1 MKLGLRLQLLLLL
14 GGLMVLAFVPL
25 YFATS
30 TYTRLTLQR
39 QQAAQAEALG
49 RSIAAHVI
57 EARHRRSAEQLM
69 ELLHAQLATG
79 DVEALAVYDPQDR
92 PVARAG
98 DLDMVRALGAL
109 RGDKDELKVV
119 DLEGSFGPAIAV
131 FVPAQGGSVA
141 AVLRVD
147 PERTR
152 AGPLVHLLGLY
163 MGVVALATLL
173 GAYFAL
179 TRLIVRPLDA
189 LSRAAQRVV
198 RGAREL
204 ELPAQAP
211 RELAELGESLRTM
224 THHLLQ
230 EEEELR
236 RRVDEVQRAT
246 EQLQSAQDTVV
257 RSERLASVGRLAA
270 GLAHEIGNP
279 ISALLGLQDL
289 LLEGGLTPDEQR
301 DFIERMKRETG
312 RVHRILRDLLQ
323 FARPGAERPEVSA
336 PGDVQA
342 AIDDTLALVRPQ
354 KAFAD
359 VTVSTEVSSALPPVR
374 LGHEQL
380 VQVLLNLLM
389 NAADACQGSGHV
401 TLTARAGRELGG
413 APAVEL
419 CLTDSGPGVSPEM
432 QRRLFEPFATSKEV
446 GKGTGLGL
454 AVSRGLV
461 EGAGGTLNLDTGH
474 REGARFVIQLPAAS
488 QTAQQNPPLRSA
500 PGE

>member
-30 TYTRLTLQR
+30 TYTRITLQR
-39 QQAAQAEALG
+39 QQVAHAEALG

-57 EARHRRSAEQLM
+57 EARHRRSPEQLM
-69 ELLHAQLATG
+69 ELLEAQLATG
-79 DVEALAVYDPQDR
+79 DVEALAVYDPEGR

-98 DLDMVRALGAL
+98 DLELVRALGELPGRAELAVVEL
-109 RGDKDELKVV
+109 R
-119 DLEGSFGPAIAV
+119 GSFGPAIAV
-131 FVPAQGGSVA
+131 FVPAQRGSVA

-147 PERTR
+147 PQRTR
-152 AGPLVHLLGLY
+152 AAPLVHLIGLY
-163 MGVVALATLL
+163 MGVVGLATLL

-179 TRLIVRPLDA
+179 TRLIVRPVDA

-204 ELPAQAP
+204 ELPTQAP

-224 THHLLQ
+224 THHLLH

-246 EQLQSAQDTVV
+246 QRLQDAQETVV

-289 LLEGGLTPDEQR
+289 LLEGGLSPEEQR
-301 DFIERMKRETG
+301 DFVERMKRETS

-323 FARPGAERPEVSA
+323 FARPGAERPEATA
-336 PGDVQA
+336 PGDVA
-342 AIDDTLALVRPQ
+342 AAVADTLALVRPQ
-354 KAFAD
+354 KAFAELTLAAD
-359 VTVSTEVSSALPPVR
+359 VAADLPPVR

-389 NAADACQGSGHV
+389 NAADACAGTGQV
-401 TLTARAGRELGG
+401 ALAARLVEAPGRG
-413 APAVEL
+413 PTSVEISV
-419 CLTDSGPGVSPEM
+419 TDSGPGVSADM
-432 QRRLFEPFATSKEV
+432 RRRLFEPFATTKEV

-461 EGAGGTLNLDTGH
+461 EGAGGSLVLDTAH
-474 REGARFVIQLPAAS
+474 APGARFVILLPIAS
-488 QTAQQNPPLRSA
+488 QAVETTPPRSA
-500 PGE
+500 RPA